1 MFSNNK
7 NNSEPKKHLKAQM
20 SDKKLKSEYSEE
32 KQESLKKHE
41 SLKKQESL
49 TASDINNIL
58 NQEELINFKPLPYVE
73 FFGKKVNLD
82 SLIISSV
89 SIILWICLWKFF
101 NLFEIGTYS
110 LIFFFMYIALIIFN
124 IFNASIDTERNLELA
139 TYEIDKQVTNG
150 EAAMGVIIILY
161 VFLYNIQMDSNL
173 RLISYKL
180 LTIVMILCSL
190 AIIKYALKNDTKN
203 IRIVRI
209 VSEKFY
215 NQSIILFIFSLIVIY
230 SGIIKK

>member
-1 MFSNNK
+1 MFSSNK

-20 SDKKLKSEYSEE
+20 SDKKLKSEYSD
-32 KQESLKKHE
+32 KNQE

-58 NQEELINFKPLPYVE
+58 NQEELINYKPLPYVE
-73 FFGKKVNLD
+73 IFGKKVNLD
-82 SLIISSV
+82 ALIISSI
-89 SIILWICLWKFF
+89 SIILWICIWKFF

-124 IFNASIDTERNLELA
+124 IFNSSIDTERNLELA
-139 TYEIDKQVTNG
+139 TYEIEKQVTDG

-180 LTIVMILCSL
+180 LTLVLVLCSFG
-190 AIIKYALKNDTKN
+190 IIKYALKNDTKN
-203 IRIVRI
+203 IRVVRI
-209 VSEKFY
+209 FSEKFY
-215 NQSIILFIFSLIVIY
+215 NQSIILFIFSLFVIY

>member
-20 SDKKLKSEYSEE
+20 TNKKLKSEYSEE
-32 KQESLKKHE
+32 KQESLKK
-41 SLKKQESL
+41 QESL
-49 TASDINNIL
+49 TASDINDIL

-82 SLIISSV
+82 ALIISSL

-101 NLFEIGTYS
+101 NLFEIETYS
-110 LIFFFMYIALIIFN
+110 LIFFFMYIVLIIFN
-124 IFNASIDTERNLELA
+124 IFNSSIDTEKNLELA
-139 TYEIDKQVTNG
+139 TYEIEKQVTNV

-180 LTIVMILCSL
+180 LTLVLVLSSL
-190 AIIKYALKNDTKN
+190 AILKYALKNDTKN

-209 VSEKFY
+209 VTEKFY

-230 SGIIKK
+230 LGIIKK

>member
-20 SDKKLKSEYSEE
+20 SDKKLKSEYSD
-32 KQESLKKHE
+32 
-41 SLKKQESL
+41 KKQESL

-73 FFGKKVNLD
+73 IFGKKVNLD
-82 SLIISSV
+82 ALIISSI

-110 LIFFFMYIALIIFN
+110 LIFFFLYIAILIFN
-124 IFNASIDTERNLELA
+124 IFNSSIDTERNLELA
-139 TYEIDKQVTNG
+139 TYEIEKQVTNS
-150 EAAMGVIIILY
+150 ETVMGVIIILY

-180 LTIVMILCSL
+180 LTIIMFLLSFSVL
-190 AIIKYALKNDTKN
+190 KYALKNDTKN

-209 VSEKFY
+209 FTEKFY
-215 NQSIILFIFSLIVIY
+215 NQSIILFIFSLFVIY